1 MKGRFTFSLLLALA
15 FLAVGCSKNSTE
27 SQEGTLK
34 GVVTLEDQQDHS
46 GIVVHLMELGRRSI
60 TTADGSYSLL
70 AIPAGTYS
78 LLATDG
84 DTTRYLFDFIIAHGV
99 SVRAERTTTAPTIEL
114 PMFQRIEDDLG
125 GQVHWTAEGGPYL
138 ITQSVTV
145 LPGSHLSIEAGA
157 VVKFVGYHRLTVQ
170 GRLLAK
176 GTTADSILFTTV
188 KIAGS
193 PGDWNRISIQGPKDG
208 PPDTLGFCRIQY
220 ANVGLSCQQAAPV
233 VHNNE
238 VCNCFGYGIV
248 ADISAPKISGNFLR
262 NNYGGI
268 SCENGSAAIIEGN
281 TIQENSFAGIACTN
295 SSPQISDNVISQN
308 KYGLYTEREC
318 DPLVWHNHFFSNED
332 ALYLHYYCDPQIE
345 ANEISDQQ
353 RSGLYLSGYNNPEIH
368 RNNISQN
375 GSYGVYLTYQPDNVQ
390 AQNNWWGTN
399 NLNEIGT
406 LIWDVHDNAAVGEV
420 LLNPILEAPVDSAGP
435 RVFP

>member
-1 MKGRFTFSLLLALA
+1 
-15 FLAVGCSKNSTE
+15 
-27 SQEGTLK
+27 
-34 GVVTLEDQQDHS
+34 
-46 GIVVHLMELGRRSI
+46 
-60 TTADGSYSLL
+60 
-70 AIPAGTYS
+70 
-78 LLATDG
+78 
-84 DTTRYLFDFIIAHGV
+84 
-99 SVRAERTTTAPTIEL
+99 
-114 PMFQRIEDDLG
+114 
-125 GQVHWTAEGGPYL
+125 
-138 ITQSVTV
+138 
-145 LPGSHLSIEAGA
+145 
-157 VVKFVGYHRLTVQ
+157 
-170 GRLLAK
+170 
-176 GTTADSILFTTV
+176 
-188 KIAGS
+188 
-193 PGDWNRISIQGPKDG
+193 
-208 PPDTLGFCRIQY
+208 
-220 ANVGLSCQQAAPV
+220 
-233 VHNNE
+233 
-238 VCNCFGYGIV
+238 
-248 ADISAPKISGNFLR
+248 
-262 NNYGGI
+262 
-268 SCENGSAAIIEGN
+268 
-281 TIQENSFAGIACTN
+281 ACTN